1 MEDRKKVYF
10 IRLDCGADKS
20 LIVSAL
26 EKLGGKIG
34 AFEKMK
40 LDELKP
46 EDKNYNCIALFPGDS
61 EDDQH
66 ILIGN
71 TETIEQSSYEASEL
85 LFYPYYEEFHDED
98 WEILVEST
106 TLPPIKT
113 GVEGKMKF
121 KFSSRSSTHDAYKMF
136 AYAADNDMRGI
147 FINDDTISVS
157 EFAFNIR
164 RIHDA
169 HSSSISLKMLRCY
182 RNNYDSAKEI
192 NDMYAHKETPVF
204 VQQKDNVQT
213 QETDG
218 KTYQEWEDD
227 AVKVDTSNTDTMDT
241 MHTFK
246 HWTEDDIYDADKRAR
261 DMFKKQL
268 LGTGENEDSVSSK
281 IFGNVIP
288 DIQPAKEIMQLDKE
302 GYYNIPSKFNVVIAR
317 SGKHPACDI
326 CEDVLGIQL
335 IKRWSLKDAKPGD
348 IIIFENDSIVGNK
361 KIYVV
366 FKSYEEFADSNN
378 HGAIESEM
386 WAYGFINYDDTLHA
400 EEISYDSS
408 YIKSMKHRPAKE
420 WEVREFYK
428 MLRDQYR
435 KRWNNELLKFEDII
449 PDWLQEGEHPRYFTV
464 KYKFER
470 TLYNMY
476 DGPFYVESVDFTNSE
491 DDISLIEQGLAFKS
505 SYEAEPYVKAQ
516 NESYKKIN
524 EEFLKK

>member
-1 MEDRKKVYF
+1 MEDKKKVYF

-34 AFEKMK
+34 DFERMK

-98 WEILVEST
+98 WEILVESS
-106 TLPPIKT
+106 TLPPIKK
-113 GVEGKMKF
+113 GDENKMIF
-121 KFSSRSSTHDAYKMF
+121 KFSSLSATNDAYKMF
-136 AYAADNDMRGI
+136 AYATNNDVRGI
-147 FINDDTISVS
+147 VIEDDTISVS
-157 EFAFNIR
+157 SFAFNIVGL
-164 RIHDA
+164 HDT
-169 HSSSISLKMLRCY
+169 HSTYISLKLLKQY
-182 RNNYDSAKEI
+182 HIDYDYAKKQAEW
-192 NDMYAHKETPVF
+192 YACRETPF
-204 VQQKDNVQT
+204 THWEKPI
-213 QETDG
+213 ETPDSEG
-218 KTYQEWEDD
+218 KSYLQWEDD
-227 AVKVDTSNTDTMDT
+227 AVKVDTDPVEDAEKRTHDYFSEQINVKKDDNAPEL
-241 MHTFK
+241 FK
-246 HWTEDDIYDADKRAR
+246 GTIPNIPMNEEITLNKEGCYNVASDFDIIVVRRGECLNYQTAISDADY
-261 DMFKKQL
+261 
-268 LGTGENEDSVSSK
+268 
-281 IFGNVIP
+281 I
-288 DIQPAKEIMQLDKE
+288 
-302 GYYNIPSKFNVVIAR
+302 
-317 SGKHPACDI
+317 
-326 CEDVLGIQL
+326 VLK
-335 IKRWSLKDAKPGD
+335 KRWTLKDAKPGD

-378 HGAIESEM
+378 HGIIESEM

-524 EEFLKK
+524 EEYLKK